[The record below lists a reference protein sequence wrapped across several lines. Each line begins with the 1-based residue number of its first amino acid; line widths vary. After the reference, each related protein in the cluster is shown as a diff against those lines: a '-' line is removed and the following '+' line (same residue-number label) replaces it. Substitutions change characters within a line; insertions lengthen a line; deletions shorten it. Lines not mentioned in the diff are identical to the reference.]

1 MSVGTYFFDVKDL
14 ECSFHSRLEFNE
26 ETENYKLVGSV
37 EVNGVIADE
46 NRASELLIDGKKKLD
61 GLNCCLSIYGDAPTE
76 LHEPQKNQ
84 TRKLQDFPKQSYISK
99 ILGSLDYEVGS
110 HDRELDIKF
119 ETGLYGGLGIGN
131 QFNEIWNCVSN
142 GRSLVSCRLG
152 VFGSAMIQQ
161 QSYGNIRYF
170 WNTAPSDRK
179 IIYICGFGY
188 SFK

>member
-1 MSVGTYFFDVKDL
+1 MLEHTFFDVKDL
-14 ECSFHSRLEFNE
+14 ECSFHSRLEFDE
-26 ETENYKLVGSV
+26 ESENYKLVRSV
-37 EVNGVIADE
+37 EVNGVISDN
-46 NRASELLIDGKKKLD
+46 NRASEFLIDEKKKLD
-61 GLNCCLSIYGDAPTE
+61 GLNCCLSIYEDAPIG

-84 TRKLQDFPKQSYISK
+84 TRRLQDFPKQLFISK
-99 ILGSLDYEVGS
+99 ILGSLDYEAGS

-119 ETGLYGGLGIGN
+119 ETGLYGGLGIGS

-142 GRSLVSCRLG
+142 GRSLVGFRLS
-152 VFGSAMIQQ
+152 VFGAAMVQQ

-179 IIYICGFGY
+179 AIYICGFGY